1 VCQKKDGSPSFFY
14 AYFPY
19 VATSYLRFLRKCFI
33 LQNPVQNESWSR
45 TMKFLMR
52 FMPLALIKPAPSAH
66 VLIVSAAA
74 LLASAASLTHAQDR
88 IYRCEGNEYT
98 NNAQTAA
105 QRGCKLVEGGNLTVV
120 TAPKPRAPAA
130 ASGDVRVATATS
142 AGSAAP
148 APSRIDTAEQRS
160 RDSDA
165 RAILESELKKVEA
178 KQAEL
183 LKEFNNGEPEKRG
196 PEMRNNQM
204 YLDRVAEMKAQIAR
218 NDSDIAGIKREIART
233 QPSSASR

>member
-1 VCQKKDGSPSFFY
+1 VSKKGRFSPSFFHE
-14 AYFPY
+14 
-19 VATSYLRFLRKCFI
+19 I
-33 LQNPVQNESWSR
+33 LISDNKLFAISKKMVHTAKPSSQGDWSR
-45 TMKFLMR
+45 CMKNLKLNR
-52 FMPLALIKPAPSAH
+52 PLAGMKSAWNAH
-66 VLIVSAAA
+66 VLIVAAA
-74 LLASAASLTHAQDR
+74 CLSAGVSAQAQDR

-98 NNAQTAA
+98 NNAATAA

-120 TAPKPRAPAA
+120 NAPNRAA
-130 ASGDVRVATATS
+130 APVPSGERVAAATS
-142 AGSAAP
+142 TP

-196 PEMRNNQM
+196 AELRNNQM
-204 YLDRVAEMKAQIAR
+204 YIDRVAEMKAQIAR
-218 NDSDIAGIKREIART
+218 NDSDIAGIKREIGRT
-233 QPSSASR
+233 QPSAASR

>member
-1 VCQKKDGSPSFFY
+1 MNLMLVSKQNRPPAGKKSAWIAP
-14 AYFPY
+14 
-19 VATSYLRFLRKCFI
+19 FL
-33 LQNPVQNESWSR
+33 V
-45 TMKFLMR
+45 
-52 FMPLALIKPAPSAH
+52 
-66 VLIVSAAA
+66 VSASYW
-74 LLASAASLTHAQDR
+74 LASSALAQDR
-88 IYRCEGNEYT
+88 IFRCEGNEYT
-98 NNAQTAA
+98 NNATTAA

-120 TAPKPRAPAA
+120 TAPKRAA
-130 ASGDVRVATATS
+130 APSSSGERVAAATS
-142 AGSAAP
+142 TTTAP

-196 PEMRNNQM
+196 SELRNNQF
-204 YLDRVAEMKAQIAR
+204 YLERIAEMKAQIAR

-233 QPSSASR
+233 QPANPPSASR